1 MRFSDKF
8 NNFLENI
15 KSLFRKYSYI
25 ASPVVATAI
34 FFVLGKLNMISLDF
48 NSDFKNNIV
57 NISGVLSGFLFT
69 AYGIFISLPDNKF
82 IAAMKSSGYFNII
95 YKALLYGIVF
105 LIGAMLFGLFGVLN
119 KLMVFIFVIGIS
131 EVILSVYFFYSVT
144 KYSSKSN

>member
-8 NNFLENI
+8 NNFLEDI
-15 KSLFRKYSYI
+15 KSIFRKYSYI
-25 ASPVVATAI
+25 ASPAVATAI

-82 IAAMKSSGYFNII
+82 ITSMKSSGYFNII

-105 LIGAMLFGLFGVLN
+105 LIAAMLFGLFGVLN